1 MINKSRF
8 FKAISSGFVLPAVT
22 AAAITVFSVFPAFS
36 GDAAADYMF
45 VLKDGSNIMGSVGS
59 EDALEDAAVSAIK
72 IKTAFGEVSIP
83 REQIAKYFK
92 QSAKKDEP
100 AKTQEEVKKPEVK
113 QEALENAKKAEV
125 KSEHDTNL
133 RSKAEITDK
142 KTEDAKTGEDAKS
155 EAKDKAEKAK
165 TDIIDKKSEDAKISQ
180 DTKKPEIKA
189 EHDAAVKAEDKKT
202 DGTEAA
208 KSQPLPEKE
217 VNKNDGKAPLDEMSI
232 LESTPEEVTKGD
244 DPALRSPAKPD
255 KSADAVL
262 NMDDD
267 KLIDMLG
274 ESKVEAPKPAMETS
288 IEGTS
293 EIDSIKAKYQY
304 KKSETKELVP
314 KNLNSLTDD
323 VKLIAASRTEEAM
336 LLGGAKDVKAK
347 LADTAPVEVIT
358 VGDKKAAKGEDGDAK
373 KNKKKKKGAKDKKGG
388 DQTGEV
394 SIGTGEVGL
403 TTAEI
408 MITDETEEVKKL
420 GGGNLSE
427 NIVKQFK
434 KHKAY
439 PADSV
444 EGKKHLEDEINKH
457 FKKDEPKPAEETE
470 EVKTE
475 KADKKDKKK

>member
-1 MINKSRF
+1 MINKNRF
-8 FKAISSGFVLPAVT
+8 FNKISSGFVLPAIT

-36 GDAAADYMF
+36 GSGAADYMF
-45 VLKDGSNIMGSVGS
+45 VLKDGSNIMGSVEFEAS
-59 EDALEDAAVSAIK
+59 LEDTAVPAIK
-72 IKTAFGEVSIP
+72 VKTAFGEVSIP

-92 QSAKKDEP
+92 QSAKKDDT
-100 AKTQEEVKKPEVK
+100 AKASEEIKKSEVK
-113 QEALENAKKAEV
+113 QEI
-125 KSEHDTNL
+125 SE
-133 RSKAEITDK
+133 
-142 KTEDAKTGEDAKS
+142 
-155 EAKDKAEKAK
+155 EA
-165 TDIIDKKSEDAKISQ
+165 
-180 DTKKPEIKA
+180 KKPEIKA
-189 EHDAAVKAEDKKT
+189 EPDTTLKSKADADEKKSEKIKTENKQESSEDAKKPEVKSEPEAAKAGSEDKKT
-202 DGTEAA
+202 DGPDAA

-217 VNKNDGKAPLDEMSI
+217 AKKNDGKAPVDEMSI

-244 DPALRSPAKPD
+244 DPALKSPPKPE
-255 KSADAVL
+255 KNADAVL

-288 IEGTS
+288 VEGTS
-293 EIDSIKAKYQY
+293 EIESIKAKYNY
-304 KKSETKELVP
+304 KPSVPKELVP

-336 LLGGAKDVKAK
+336 LLGGAKDAKAK

-358 VGDKKAAKGEDGDAK
+358 VGGKNGDKNEKGAEGDAK

-388 DQTGEV
+388 DGTGEI
-394 SIGTGEVGL
+394 SLGTGEVGL

-457 FKKDEPKPAEETE
+457 FKKDEPKPSDETE

-475 KADKKDKKK
+475 KTDKKDKKK